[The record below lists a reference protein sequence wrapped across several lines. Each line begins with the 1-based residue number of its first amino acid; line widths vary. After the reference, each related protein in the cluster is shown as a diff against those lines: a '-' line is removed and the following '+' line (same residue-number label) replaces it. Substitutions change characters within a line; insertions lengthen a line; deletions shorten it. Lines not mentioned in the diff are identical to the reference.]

1 MTTAKEP
8 ANVTATLERRSGE
21 RMPPPALPDSEY
33 ARSSDLRP
41 AVGGLVAGAAFG
53 ASFPLIAVIVAAPG
67 FDISAAH
74 DAQSVLYIVDT
85 APVVLGAIGW
95 ILGRI
100 YGRLRSTREAI
111 EVTVERRTEA
121 LTSALRE
128 LQHAQ
133 ARLLNAQ
140 KLEAIGGLAAGVA
153 HEINTPIQFIGDNAR
168 FLSEAFED
176 LAPFHK
182 AALELAEAVK
192 ANGGCPGMT
201 DAFYAAMDEADLE
214 FLQEELPIAA
224 SQAVEGVGRV
234 AEIVRALKDFS
245 HPGEE
250 TKSPLDLNKSIEST
264 LTICRNEWK
273 YVADV
278 ETALDPGL
286 PMVPALGG
294 PINQALLIIIVN
306 AAQALEEKLPDG
318 ERGTIKIA
326 TGTDHGHVIV
336 SIEDDAGGIPEE
348 IQDRIFEPFFT
359 TKEVGKGSGQGLA
372 IARSVIVEQHGGD
385 LTFSVQPGIGTTFFL
400 RLPIDQRLTDA
411 AV

>member
-1 MTTAKEP
+1 M
-8 ANVTATLERRSGE
+8 TATVDLGSEQRTFPPLLPTRSDRRFSI
-21 RMPPPALPDSEY
+21 Y
-33 ARSSDLRP
+33 RS
-41 AVGGLVAGAAFG
+41 AVMGLVGGAAFG
-53 ASFPLIAVIVAAPG
+53 ASFPLIAVMVAAPG
-67 FDISAAH
+67 FNIPAAH

-85 APVVLGAIGW
+85 APLVLGAIGW

-100 YGRLRSTREAI
+100 YGRLRSTQEAV
-111 EVTVERRTEA
+111 EETVERRTEA
-121 LTSALRE
+121 LTSALSE
-128 LQHAQ
+128 LKHAQ

-176 LAPFHK
+176 LSPFHE
-182 AALELAEAVK
+182 AAVELAGAVK
-192 ANGGCPGMT
+192 ANGSCPGMT
-201 DAFYAAMDEADLE
+201 DAFYAAMDQADLV
-214 FLQEELPIAA
+214 FLQEELPVAA
-224 SQAVEGVGRV
+224 NQALEGVGRL
-234 AEIVRALKDFS
+234 AEIVQALKDFS

-264 LTICRNEWK
+264 LTICRSEWK

-278 ETALDPGL
+278 DTDLDPGL
-286 PMVPALGG
+286 PMVLALGG

-318 ERGTIKIA
+318 EKGNIKI
-326 TGTDHGHVIV
+326 GTSTADGHVVV
-336 SIEDDAGGIPEE
+336 SIEDDAGGIPED

-385 LTFSVQPGIGTTFFL
+385 LTFSVRPGIGTTFHL
-400 RLPIDQRLTDA
+400 TLPIDEP

>member
-1 MTTAKEP
+1 MI
-8 ANVTATLERRSGE
+8 G
-21 RMPPPALPDSEY
+21 
-33 ARSSDLRP
+33 
-41 AVGGLVAGAAFG
+41 GAAFG
-53 ASFPLIAVIVAAPG
+53 ASFPLIAVLVAAPG

-85 APVVLGAIGW
+85 APLVLGVIGW
-95 ILGRI
+95 MLGRI
-100 YGRLRSTREAI
+100 YGRLRSTREAV
-111 EVTVERRTEA
+111 EDTVERRTEA
-121 LTSALRE
+121 LTSALGE

-153 HEINTPIQFIGDNAR
+153 HEINTPIQFIGDNTR

-176 LAPFHK
+176 LAQFHE
-182 AALELAEAVK
+182 AAVELAGAVK
-192 ANGGCPGMT
+192 ANGGCPGIT
-201 DAFYAAMDEADLE
+201 DAFYAAMEEADLE

-224 SQAVEGVGRV
+224 SQALEGVGRV

-273 YVADV
+273 FVADV
-278 ETALDPGL
+278 ETDLDPAL
-286 PMVPALGG
+286 PMVAALGG

-306 AAQALEEKLPDG
+306 AAQALEEKLPEG
-318 ERGTIKIA
+318 EKGHIKIA
-326 TGTDHGHVIV
+326 TAIDDGQVVV

-385 LTFSVQPGIGTTFFL
+385 LTFLVRPGAGTTFFL
-400 RLPIDQRLTDA
+400 KFPIGEPPA
-411 AV
+411 